1 MNRSV
6 RLLPALLLAVAVVLL
21 SVVGS
26 ATAAPLITGSQIK
39 DSTITS
45 IDIKNGSV
53 SLGDLTPGTIRK
65 LDVGRA
71 YATVSRVE
79 TDTGVVVKL
88 DPKRTYGFSKLKH
101 ATEGTGT
108 WCLVPSPGV
117 DLSRSAIL
125 VSADFSLSM
134 SIPTVLWVSGG
145 SSCASKE
152 IEIHTTTW
160 AGDDEPSPSDDVAFQ
175 VLAS

>member
-1 MNRSV
+1 MKITT
-6 RLLPALLLAVAVVLL
+6 PAALALTAAALVVA
-21 SVVGS
+21 SSTAGYAGARFGS
-26 ATAAPLITGSQIK
+26 ADIRDGSL
-39 DSTITS
+39 TS
-45 IDIKNGSV
+45 IDIKNGSISV
-53 SLGDLTPGTIRK
+53 GDLTPGTIRK

-71 YATVSRVE
+71 YATVTRVE
-79 TDTGVVVKL
+79 TATGLVTRL
-88 DPKRTYGFSKLKH
+88 DPQRTYGFSKLKH

-117 DLSRSAIL
+117 DLSHSAIL

-134 SIPTVLWVSGG
+134 SIPTVLWVSDG